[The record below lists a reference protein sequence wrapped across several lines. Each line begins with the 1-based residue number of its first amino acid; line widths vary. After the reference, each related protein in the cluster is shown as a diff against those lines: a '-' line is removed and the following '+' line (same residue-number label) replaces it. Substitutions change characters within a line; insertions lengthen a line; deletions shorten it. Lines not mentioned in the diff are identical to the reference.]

1 MVNVPKCH
9 QISSDEINI
18 NKTLCHL
25 NKNANISKKNTN
37 NSKQDTYQYKL
48 VLRGMIYIFYCL
60 GIKEMVP
67 QSYTNILDIHMC

>member
-25 NKNANISKKNTN
+25 NKNADISKKNTII
-37 NSKQDTYQYKL
+37 SKQYNYQYKL
-48 VLRGMIYIFYCL
+48 VSRGIIYIFL
-60 GIKEMVP
+60 IW
-67 QSYTNILDIHMC
+67 D

>member
-25 NKNANISKKNTN
+25 NKNADISKKNTII
-37 NSKQDTYQYKL
+37 SKQYNYQYKL
-48 VLRGMIYIFYCL
+48 VLRGMIYIFF
-60 GIKEMVP
+60 IW
-67 QSYTNILDIHMC
+67 D

>member
-25 NKNANISKKNTN
+25 NKNADISKKNTII
-37 NSKQDTYQYKL
+37 SKQYNYQYEL
-48 VLRGMIYIFYCL
+48 VSRGIIYIFL
-60 GIKEMVP
+60 IW
-67 QSYTNILDIHMC
+67 D

>member
-25 NKNANISKKNTN
+25 NKNADISKKNTII
-37 NSKQDTYQYKL
+37 SKQYNYQYKL
-48 VLRGMIYIFYCL
+48 VSRG
-60 GIKEMVP
+60 
-67 QSYTNILDIHMC
+67 

>member
-1 MVNVPKCH
+1 MKFHSILPDVRKGIKMMVNVPKCH

-25 NKNANISKKNTN
+25 NKNANISKKDTN

-48 VLRGMIYIFYCL
+48 VL
-60 GIKEMVP
+60 
-67 QSYTNILDIHMC
+67 